1 MNTIESTPTTLD
13 PSSAKELDPELFAA
27 IEGELNRQQNHVE
40 LIASE
45 NFTLPSIMELTGSV
59 LTNKYAEGYPGKR
72 YYGGCE
78 WVDVAEQLAID
89 RARELFG
96 AEYANVQPH
105 AGSQAN
111 FGVYTA
117 MLDPGDKILTMNLSD
132 GGHLTH
138 GSSVNFSGKLYS
150 VVHYGVDPE
159 SGRIDY
165 DALEDQA
172 RKERPKMI
180 TVGASAYP
188 RIIDFERMAG
198 IAREVGAYILADI
211 AHIAGLVAAGEH
223 PSPVPHCD
231 FVTTTTHKTL
241 RGPRGGL
248 ILAKAEHGKKLNSA
262 IFPGGQGGP
271 LMHVIAAKALCFK
284 EAMKPGFKTYQQQVR
299 RNAKAMAEVFV
310 NKGYKLTSGGTDNHL
325 ILVDLRQSHP
335 DLTGKAA
342 QIALDKAHITTN
354 RNTVPGETRSP
365 FQTSGIRLGS
375 PACTSRGMVEP
386 DFEKIAEAI
395 DLVLGDIEDEERINS
410 ARGIVL
416 ELCRTHPL
424 PYQP

>member
-1 MNTIESTPTTLD
+1 MSMTQQTTPSLN
-13 PSSAKELDPELFAA
+13 PASAKDLDPELYAA
-27 IEGELNRQQNHVE
+27 IEGERQRQQNHIE

-45 NFTLPSIMELTGSV
+45 NFTLPAIIELTGSV

-72 YYGGCE
+72 YYGGCDC
-78 WVDVAEQLAID
+78 VDVAEQLAID
-89 RARELFG
+89 RAMELFG

-117 MLDPGDKILTMNLSD
+117 VLQPGDKILTMNLSD

-138 GSSVNFSGKLYS
+138 GSAVNFSGKLYS

-159 SGRIDY
+159 TGRIDY
-165 DALEDQA
+165 DALEKQA
-172 RKERPKMI
+172 HTEKPKMI

-198 IAREVGAYILADI
+198 IARDVGAYILADI
-211 AHIAGLVAAGEH
+211 AHIAGLVATGEH
-223 PSPVPHCD
+223 PSPVPYCD

-248 ILAKAEHGKKLNSA
+248 ILAKEKYGKQLNSA

-284 EAMKPGFKTYQQQVR
+284 EAMKPEFKSYQQQVR
-299 RNAKAMAEVFV
+299 LNAAAMAETFTSL
-310 NKGYKLTSGGTDNHL
+310 GYKLTSGGTDNHL
-325 ILVDLRQSHP
+325 MLVDLRQSHP
-335 DLTGKAA
+335 DLTGKQA

-365 FQTSGIRLGS
+365 FQTSGIRIGS
-375 PACTSRGMVEP
+375 PACTSRGMVEA
-386 DFEKIAEAI
+386 DFQRIARAI
-395 DLVLGDIEDEERINS
+395 DSVLADIEDDAAIEK
-410 ARGIVL
+410 ARQVAL
-416 ELCRTHPL
+416 ELTAAYPL
-424 PYQP
+424 PY